1 MPYLFG
7 KSISVKSRILCKFSP
22 TGILLNMRTLKESKS
37 TNFQALLP
45 LLKLTDKLE
54 NRIASG
60 IQRMVA
66 AVLADS

>member
-7 KSISVKSRILCKFSP
+7 KSISDKSRILCKFSP
-22 TGILLNMRTLKESKS
+22 TGVLLNMGTLKESKGID
-37 TNFQALLP
+37 FQSVLYFR
-45 LLKLTDKLE
+45 KLTDKLE